1 MKMQNTCAEYLV
13 GCLLKY
19 DRGKNPKVKY
29 FRTFRDWECSSI
41 YAHRMFTWLI
51 VELNNVVSTVQGN
64 SQIPT
69 LIIAQWRILILK
81 THIRQ
86 N

>member
-1 MKMQNTCAEYLV
+1 MKMQNTCTEYLV

-41 YAHRMFTWLI
+41 YAHRMFT
-51 VELNNVVSTVQGN
+51 
-64 SQIPT
+64 
-69 LIIAQWRILILK
+69 
-81 THIRQ
+81 
-86 N
+86 